1 MSYRQK
7 EKAKT
12 LKDRELAIEHLKE
25 TIKLDEDKAKE
36 HEKAAKSHGYDPE
49 YNKAHAKEHKADAK
63 GAKKLMKA
71 YVKINKKKSGSYDSD
86 TVKKAINSRG
96 GVN

>member
-25 TIKLDEDKAKE
+25 TIKMDNEKAQD
-36 HEKAAKSHGYDPE
+36 HEKAAKSEGYDPE
-49 YNKAHAKEHKADAK
+49 YNKAHAKEHKEDAK
-63 GAKKLMKA
+63 GAKKLMKSYA
-71 YVKINKKKSGSYDSD
+71 KSLKKTGSYDED
-86 TVKKAINSRG
+86 TVKKAQEMRK
-96 GVN
+96 